1 MRQIES
7 ENQLREVESLRTRLS
22 MLSEASRRVSE
33 SLDLGLVLQE
43 VIDNARYLTGAR
55 YGALLTYDQSGGI
68 QDFMT
73 SGLSPQEIEQL
84 KTLPQGL
91 GLLGYMNEIREPL
104 RLADIAGHPSS
115 VGFPEGHPPM
125 RTFLGMPVRHHGEHV
140 GNIYLTEK
148 EDGREFT
155 GEDQDTLV
163 MFASQAGA
171 AIINA
176 RRHRDERQA
185 RADME
190 AVINT
195 SPVGVLVFDGKTGDL
210 LSANDETRRIVG
222 RVNTPGRSL
231 SQLLDV
237 LTLRRPD
244 GSDIPIEQLPTVRAL
259 KDGETVIADEVVI
272 YPPDGRAITT
282 LVNARPI
289 RGEDGEIVSV
299 VATIQDITSLE
310 EIKRQRNEFL
320 GNVSHE
326 LRTPLSAIKGSTSTL
341 LNSPY
346 PLDPSETRQFL
357 RVIDEQSDHMRH
369 LIDDLVD
376 MTQIEAGTLSVNP
389 EPTEVA
395 DLIEQAREAHV
406 HAGPEDERSV
416 ELDLPPDLPR
426 VMADRRRIHQVLV
439 NLLASVAASSPRS
452 STLRIGALAT
462 DENVAISVRPAW
474 RGRGHTGPHATM
486 GEAFHHGRQ
495 VRGGRDGSD
504 FAICVGIVE
513 AHGGRLSVEAGEDG
527 RGSAFTFT
535 VPAVAEAEGLAGP
548 GNTLPPFARDSDE
561 GRALVL
567 AVGDDY
573 ETRRY
578 IRNTLSRAGFTA
590 DAAGDPEE
598 AERLIET
605 RDPHV
610 VILEPSLARADGL
623 ESLARVGRI
632 SDAPVIF
639 VAGPGWERHIG
650 RAFELGAVDYMA
662 KPFTTTELVARVEM
676 ALRRRLVAG
685 WTKPSGHYVHGG
697 LAIDYAGREVSVA
710 GRPVHLTATEY
721 KLLAEL
727 STAAGRVVTHE
738 QILRRVWGPL
748 HTGDARIIRTYIKDL
763 RLKLG
768 DDAAHPTYIFTE
780 LGVGY
785 HMARPSTAQELREGP
800 L

>member
-1 MRQIES
+1 MRQIEADD
-7 ENQLREVESLRTRLS
+7 QLREIESLRTRLS

-73 SGLSPQEIEQL
+73 SGLSPQEIERL

-104 RLADIAGHPSS
+104 RLADISGHPSS

-125 RTFLGMPVRHHGEHV
+125 KTFLGMPVRHHGEHV

-148 EDGREFT
+148 DDGREFT

-171 AIINA
+171 AILNA
-176 RRHRDERQA
+176 RRHREERQA

-210 LSANDETRRIVG
+210 LSVNDETRRIVG
-222 RVNTPGRSL
+222 RVNAPGRSL
-231 SQLLDV
+231 SQLLEV

-244 GSDIPIEQLPTVRAL
+244 GSDIPIEQLPTVKAL
-259 KDGETVIADEVVI
+259 TDGETVTAEEIVI
-272 YPPDGRAITT
+272 RPPDGREITT

-289 RGEDGEIVSV
+289 RGEDGEITSV
-299 VATIQDITSLE
+299 IATIQDITSLE
-310 EIKRQRNEFL
+310 EIKRQRAEFL

-406 HAGPEDERSV
+406 HAGPADERSV

-426 VMADRRRIHQVLV
+426 MMADRRRIHQVLV
-439 NLLASVAASSPRS
+439 NLLASVSASSPRS

-462 DENVAISVRPAW
+462 DGYVAISVARHGEGADTPAPASPW
-474 RGRGHTGPHATM
+474 ERRSITGAKFAGGRN
-486 GEAFHHGRQ
+486 
-495 VRGGRDGSD
+495 GRDGTD

-513 AHGGRLSVEAGEDG
+513 AHGGRLSAEAGEDG

-535 VPAVAEAEGLAGP
+535 VPAVDEAEGLAGP
-548 GNTLPPFARDSDE
+548 GRAPAALRPRLRWGT
-561 GRALVL
+561 GR
-567 AVGDDY
+567 GPS
-573 ETRRY
+573 RR
-578 IRNTLSRAGFTA
+578 RR
-590 DAAGDPEE
+590 P
-598 AERLIET
+598 R
-605 RDPHV
+605 
-610 VILEPSLARADGL
+610 
-623 ESLARVGRI
+623 
-632 SDAPVIF
+632 DAPVHPQHAVAGRLHRGRGGRSRRGGTAHRDPGPPRRHPGA
-639 VAGPGWERHIG
+639 VAGP
-650 RAFELGAVDYMA
+650 
-662 KPFTTTELVARVEM
+662 ARTGSI
-676 ALRRRLVAG
+676 RWPGSAG
-685 WTKPSGHYVHGG
+685 S
-697 LAIDYAGREVSVA
+697 
-710 GRPVHLTATEY
+710 
-721 KLLAEL
+721 
-727 STAAGRVVTHE
+727 
-738 QILRRVWGPL
+738 
-748 HTGDARIIRTYIKDL
+748 
-763 RLKLG
+763 
-768 DDAAHPTYIFTE
+768 PTP
-780 LGVGY
+780 
-785 HMARPSTAQELREGP
+785 R
-800 L
+800 